1 MAIFRLPTGST
12 YYAAIWG
19 FDGTRWNGSA
29 MVATNAIANIDWETG
44 MVPLVSLSTS
54 SSSATGV
61 FTFAAPALPAGFYFL
76 TIHTINTFEPAAN
89 AIASM
94 KFAWNGLA
102 EVQELPAA
110 AAGASGGVSIL
121 DANLTVGANL
131 KAILG
136 TLLTETAG
144 YLAAGFKKFFNVGSP
159 TGTLNSLPGATPGV
173 AGGVPVTLSN
183 GLVAADVRN
192 VFAHMVG
199 DPGIGNTVYFPTLPY
214 GYAGGPPL
222 TDGDGKVS
230 ATVAIGE
237 IDASDFTGA
246 FSASVLANAPR
257 TGMVLS
263 ASSLA
268 RGPEASL
275 ADEDIQ
281 ATVFKGGSP
290 RLCAMVYLNGTA
302 ITQADVSTI
311 TYTIYELG
319 SRPDDRTAI
328 TGHMDVSL
336 SAADVIYDSLQTDA
350 QASKFNYAHQVPVS
364 VHPAYATAGKSYQV
378 EYKVQPT
385 SGQVIIVRFQVS
397 CI

>member
-1 MAIFRLPTGST
+1 MA
-12 YYAAIWG
+12 
-19 FDGTRWNGSA
+19 
-29 MVATNAIANIDWETG
+29 
-44 MVPLVSLSTS
+44 
-54 SSSATGV
+54 
-61 FTFAAPALPAGFYFL
+61 
-76 TIHTINTFEPAAN
+76 
-89 AIASM
+89 
-94 KFAWNGLA
+94 
-102 EVQELPAA
+102 
-110 AAGASGGVSIL
+110 
-121 DANLTVGANL
+121 ANL

-192 VFAHMVG
+192 VFAHTIG

-281 ATVFKGGSP
+281 AQVFRSGSP
-290 RLCAMVYLNGTA
+290 RLTARVYYNGA
-302 ITQADVSTI
+302 DIKQADVSTI
-311 TYTIYELG
+311 TYTVYELG

-328 TGHMDVSL
+328 TGHTDVSL
-336 SAADVIYDSLQTDA
+336 SAADVIYNSLQTDA
-350 QASKFNYAHQVPVS
+350 QASKYNFAAEPDISIY
-364 VHPAYATAGKSYQV
+364 PAFTVAGKTYQV
-378 EYKVQPT
+378 ECKVQPV